1 MDGQRDHVSRGLTI
15 TSTWFKGQLYL
26 ICLFIIK
33 SFFYSL
39 LDIQRPNRM
48 APSKVQSKTGVERKG
63 GTLSNPSVVRT
74 SLLKVITAKKP

>member
-1 MDGQRDHVSRGLTI
+1 MVQG
-15 TSTWFKGQLYL
+15 STVPNMLVYNL
-26 ICLFIIK
+26 